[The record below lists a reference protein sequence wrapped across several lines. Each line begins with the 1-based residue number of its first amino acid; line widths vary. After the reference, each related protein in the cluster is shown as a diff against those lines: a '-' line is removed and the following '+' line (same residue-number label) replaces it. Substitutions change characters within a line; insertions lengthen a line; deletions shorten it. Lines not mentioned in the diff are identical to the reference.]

1 MNFVE
6 PIRDK
11 AKLHMIEDWLYRFGE
26 KYYVMFEIG
35 IYSGLRVSDILPL
48 RKEDVWH
55 KTHIKIRE
63 KKTGKYKMFVIN
75 PELSSVLD
83 PYAKGLK
90 PGDLLIP
97 SNPKF
102 PKEKPVST
110 SMAYKV
116 LRGMPSAGAWDA
128 QHEEDLRV
136 SLLPAVQGC
145 GGADAIVQSFQP
157 EHYTEI
163 HRYRAGR
170 AGQAHERL
178 LFKRVRLSILR
189 RP

>member
-26 KYYVMFEIG
+26 KYFVMFEIG

-75 PELSSVLD
+75 PELNSVLD
-83 PYAKGLK
+83 PYVKGLR

-116 LRGMPSAGAWDA
+116 LR
-128 QHEEDLRV
+128 
-136 SLLPAVQGC
+136 
-145 GGADAIVQSFQP
+145 
-157 EHYTEI
+157 
-163 HRYRAGR
+163 RAGEECHLPGLGTHSMR
-170 AGQAHERL
+170 KTFGYHYYRRYKDVAELMRL
-178 LFKRVRLSILR
+178 FNHSSPSITLR
-189 RP
+189 YIGIEQDGLDKHMKGFSLKGYD